1 MLTCNIDK
9 RGRVLRT
16 TMGILTALVGAGLV
30 AAWWAAALPP
40 WSQWA
45 GIAAMLG
52 GGFMIFEGVN
62 GWCVV
67 RAMGFKTPI

>member
-9 RGRVLRT
+9 RGRTLRT
-16 TMGILTALVGAGLV
+16 TMGVVTKLIGIGLL
-30 AAWWAAALPP
+30 ASNLLGWLPSWAF
-40 WSQWA
+40 SA

-52 GGFMIFEGVN
+52 GAFMIFEGVN

>member
-1 MLTCNIDK
+1 MQCNIDQS
-9 RGRVLRT
+9 GRLLRT
-16 TMGILTALVGAGLV
+16 SLGIVFTIVGAVLF
-30 AAWWAAALPP
+30 AANRLGWLPGWAL
-40 WSQWA
+40 ST

-62 GWCVV
+62 GWCAV